1 MRADF
6 PTVEM
11 GQRTVLVAT
20 SAERQLNLR
29 FRTKSLQR
37 GSRQFRARDRD
48 RGKPRGSAPPT
59 PPGIR
64 VRTTAVREVRLALL
78 DQGWETERSEVR
90 IGKPNE
96 ESLGSGETPRAFA
109 AASGVS
115 RQLRGHPQCHQC
127 RTATVIAPNSRLAI
141 HHRWYRPPVAPLAA
155 PSTGIKSP

>member
-1 MRADF
+1 MR
-6 PTVEM
+6 
-11 GQRTVLVAT
+11 R
-20 SAERQLNLR
+20 SASVIARHRQLRLHWV
-29 FRTKSLQR
+29 T
-37 GSRQFRARDRD
+37 DRD

-115 RQLRGHPQCHQC
+115 RQLRGHPQC
-127 RTATVIAPNSRLAI
+127 
-141 HHRWYRPPVAPLAA
+141 
-155 PSTGIKSP
+155 